1 MRKHTT
7 IRTALTTLAVAAATV
22 PAVAAGA
29 QAGAAQAPEVGAQ
42 KTLTAGRTAPVTI
55 PGTGLKK
62 GMKLKSGQK
71 LVSRTIAMGDSTT
84 VRFTLSCGTAGLRL
98 EGLGYAEGGKARFNL
113 DGSSD
118 YVGKRSVK
126 PRADAPKGVADAHG
140 TMYAL
145 CAR

>member
-1 MRKHTT
+1 MRNHTT
-7 IRTALTTLAVAAATV
+7 IRTALAALAVAVTA

-42 KTLTAGRTAPVTI
+42 KTLTAGKVAPVTI

-71 LVSRTIAMGDSTT
+71 LVFRSIALGDSKT
-84 VRFTLSCGTAGLRL
+84 VRFTLSCGTAGSKLK
-98 EGLGYAEGGKARFNL
+98 GLGYAEGGKARFNL
-113 DGSSD
+113 DGGSN

-126 PRADAPKGVADAHG
+126 LRADAPKDVTDAHG

>member
-1 MRKHTT
+1 VRNT
-7 IRTALTTLAVAAATV
+7 IPRPLLTALAVAAATV

-42 KTLTAGRTAPVTI
+42 KTLTAGKTAPITI

-62 GMKLKSGQK
+62 GMKLKPGQK
-71 LVSRTIAMGDSTT
+71 LVSGTVAMGDART
-84 VRFTLSCGTAGLRL
+84 VRFTLSCGMAGSTLK
-98 EGLGYAEGGKARFNL
+98 GLGHPEGGKARFNL
-113 DGSSD
+113 DGGSD

-126 PRADAPKGVADAHG
+126 LRADAPKGTTDARG